1 MITSAVSGTPPYLFS
16 SDGGNSFA
24 FRNSIWSN
32 WRASYFITVVDV
44 EGCTDSDSI
53 FVDEPEEL
61 LISSL
66 SVQNVLEDDKANG
79 QIIANISGGTGSY
92 SYLWNN
98 GQTTN
103 PAINL
108 IPSQYSVTVTDSVGC
123 IVNSSSVNIILSDS
137 LYISSIAVTNV
148 SCNGGSD
155 GPKLS
160 SYFIGR
166 NP

>member
-1 MITSAVSGTPPYLFS
+1 M
-16 SDGGNSFA
+16 
-24 FRNSIWSN
+24 
-32 WRASYFITVVDV
+32 
-44 EGCTDSDSI
+44 
-53 FVDEPEEL
+53 

-66 SVQNVLEDDKANG
+66 SVQNVLCYDGANG

-123 IVNSSSVNIILSDS
+123 IVNSSSVNITPDS

-155 GPKLS
+155 
-160 SYFIGR
+160 
-166 NP
+166 NPA